1 MSPDPSVDD
10 GRSLVG
16 NEPLAEDEDDR
27 SRMTFLEHL
36 DELRRR
42 IVYSLY
48 AVIASCIVM
57 FVFVNDMYAYMTNYF
72 AKYGGRLVYTEPMGG
87 FMFSLK
93 IAVLAGLILASPFV
107 FSQLWLFVAPGL
119 YAREKKVV
127 IPFVFISSA
136 LFFSGAGFAH
146 TIGYPYM
153 WQFFA
158 SFQTDQIS
166 FLPDISKAFGF
177 YTKVVLTMGL
187 VFQMPVLVF
196 FLARFGVL
204 TARFMIAK
212 FKYAV
217 LIIIVIAAVITPSGD
232 AVTLT
237 VFAAPMMVL
246 YCISIGVAWIVGK
259 KRAARLAAEDVD

>member
-1 MSPDPSVDD
+1 MHSDPSVDD
-10 GRSLVG
+10 GRSLVADKL
-16 NEPLAEDEDDR
+16 EEDQDDR

-48 AVIASCIVM
+48 AIIASCLVS
-57 FVFVNDMYAYMTNYF
+57 FFFVNDMYNYMTLYF
-72 AKYGGRLVYTEPMGG
+72 ARYGGKLVYTEPMGG

-93 IAVLAGLILASPFV
+93 IAVLAGLILSSPFV

-119 YAREKKVV
+119 YAKEKRVV
-127 IPFVFISSA
+127 VPFVFISSA
-136 LFFSGAGFAH
+136 LFFAGAYFAH
-146 TIGYPYM
+146 AVGYPYM

-158 SFQTDQIS
+158 SYQTDQIS

-177 YTKVVLTMGL
+177 YTKIVLTMGL
-187 VFQMPVLVF
+187 VFEMPVLVF

-204 TARFMIAK
+204 TAHFMVK
-212 FKYAV
+212 HFKYAV
-217 LIIIVIAAVITPSGD
+217 LSVVVIAAVITPSGD

-237 VFAAPMMVL
+237 VFAAPLMVL
-246 YCISIGVAWIVGK
+246 YCISIVVAWLVGK
-259 KRAARLAAEDVD
+259 KRAARLAAEEDL

>member
-10 GRSLVG
+10 GRSLLG
-16 NEPLAEDEDDR
+16 AEPLVAEEDDR

-48 AVIASCIVM
+48 ALVASCVVAL
-57 FVFVNDMYAYMTNYF
+57 VFVNDMYEYMTAYF
-72 AKYGGRLVYTEPMGG
+72 SRYGGQLIYTEPMGG

-93 IAVLAGLILASPFV
+93 IAVLAGVVLASPFV

-119 YAREKKVV
+119 YAREKRVV
-127 IPFVFISSA
+127 IPFVFISSV
-136 LFFSGAGFAH
+136 LFFGGASFAH
-146 TIGYPYM
+146 FIGYPYM

-158 SFQTDQIS
+158 SYDTAAID
-166 FLPDISKAFGF
+166 FLPDIKVTFAF
-177 YTKVVLTMGL
+177 YSKVVIAMGL

-196 FLARFGVL
+196 FMARFGVV
-204 TARFMIAK
+204 TARFMVAK

-217 LIIIVIAAVITPSGD
+217 LIIVVLAAVITPSGD
-232 AVTLT
+232 AVTLS
-237 VFAAPMMVL
+237 VFAAPMLVL
-246 YCISIGVAWIVGK
+246 YCVSIGVAWLTGK
-259 KRAARLAAEDVD
+259 KRAARLAAEDD